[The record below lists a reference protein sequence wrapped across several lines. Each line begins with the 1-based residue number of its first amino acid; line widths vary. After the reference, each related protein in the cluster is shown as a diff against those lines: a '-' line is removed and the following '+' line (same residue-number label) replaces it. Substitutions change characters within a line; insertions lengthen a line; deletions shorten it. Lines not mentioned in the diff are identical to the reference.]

1 MVEAV
6 LVGSAVLEEETP
18 VVDGVASDIW
28 CPVIVSRQLALD
40 DELSS
45 AVWAHNLKL

>member
-6 LVGSAVLEEETP
+6 LVSSAVLEEERA
-18 VVDGVASDIW
+18 VVDGVARDIW
-28 CPVIVSRQLALD
+28 CPVIVLRQLASD

-45 AVWAHNLKL
+45 AVRAHNLKL